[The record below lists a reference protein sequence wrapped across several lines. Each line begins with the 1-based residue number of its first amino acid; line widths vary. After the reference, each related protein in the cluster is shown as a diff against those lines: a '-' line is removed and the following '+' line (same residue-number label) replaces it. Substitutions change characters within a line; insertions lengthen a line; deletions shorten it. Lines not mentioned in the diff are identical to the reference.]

1 MNSPCILIDYHEI
14 GLKGDNRSWFEKI
27 LINNIKIQINNLPYK
42 KIHLKA
48 ARVLILGIDIKQ
60 YKKYLPQLRNV
71 MGLKHAYL
79 MSITDLNEDR
89 INEAVQHQIKNL
101 NFETFRIST
110 KRQDK
115 NFHLTSQ
122 ETNQLIGAQVVER
135 TSKKVNLNNPD
146 LNIIIELV
154 NGKAYIGHEKITGYG
169 GLPVGT
175 GEKALSL
182 ISSGID
188 SPVASF
194 LLLKRGVNID
204 YIHFHSAPSTSKQSI
219 ENVKKIL
226 HQLSKYQIQC
236 NLYTVPLLD
245 IQQIIMENSIDK
257 YWVILFR
264 KAMYTISQMLA
275 DKLNIGA
282 LITGENIGQV
292 ASQTISN
299 IRAASDGINIP
310 VLRPLSGM
318 NKEEIVNMATE
329 IDTYDISIEPYEDC
343 CSFFVPLHAATSA
356 DIDVVRKIYDAL
368 DLDELYHQIIENI
381 TVESISIY
389 EKN

>member
-1 MNSPCILIDYHEI
+1 MNSPCILIHYHEI

-27 LINNIKIQINNLPYK
+27 FINNIKIQINNLPYK

-79 MSITDLNEDR
+79 MSITDLNEDC
-89 INEAVQHQIKNL
+89 INEVVQHQIKDL

-310 VLRPLSGM
+310 V
-318 NKEEIVNMATE
+318 
-329 IDTYDISIEPYEDC
+329 
-343 CSFFVPLHAATSA
+343 
-356 DIDVVRKIYDAL
+356 
-368 DLDELYHQIIENI
+368 
-381 TVESISIY
+381 
-389 EKN
+389 

>member
-1 MNSPCILIDYHEI
+1 MSQKCILIHYHEI
-14 GLKGDNRSWFEKI
+14 GLKGNNRSWFEKI
-27 LINNIKIQINNLPYK
+27 FIKNIKTQLGNLPYK
-42 KIHLKA
+42 KIQLKA
-48 ARVLILGIDIKQ
+48 ARVLVLDIDCNQ
-60 YKKYLPQLRNV
+60 YNDYLQQLKNV
-71 MGLKHAYL
+71 MGLKHAYS
-79 MSITDLNEDR
+79 MVITNLNEDD
-89 INEAVQHQIKNL
+89 INLEVQKQIKNL
-101 NFETFRIST
+101 NFQTFRVST

-122 ETNQLIGAQVVER
+122 DVNQLIGTKIVAS
-135 TSKKVNLNNPD
+135 TSKTVSLDNPD

-154 NGKAYIGHEKITGYG
+154 NGKAYIGSRKIRGYG

-204 YIHFHSAPSTSKQSI
+204 YIHFHSVPSTSRQSI
-219 ENVKKIL
+219 NNVRKIL
-226 HQLSKYQIQC
+226 FQLSKYQIQC
-236 NLYTVPLLD
+236 NLYNIPLLE

-264 KAMYTISQMLA
+264 KAMYAVSKLLA
-275 DKLNIGA
+275 DKLNIEA

-299 IRAASDGINIP
+299 IRSASDGIDIP
-310 VLRPLSGM
+310 VLRPIAGM
-318 NKEEIVNMATE
+318 NKEEIINIATE
-329 IDTYDISIEPYEDC
+329 IGTYDISIEPYEDC
-343 CSFFVPLHAATSA
+343 CSFFVPQHPATSTN
-356 DIDVVRKIYDAL
+356 I
-368 DLDELYHQIIENI
+368 EIISEI
-381 TVESISIY
+381 
-389 EKN
+389 

>member
-1 MNSPCILIDYHEI
+1 MNSPCILIHYHEI

-27 LINNIKIQINNLPYK
+27 FINNIKIQINNLPYK

-79 MSITDLNEDR
+79 MSITDLNEDC
-89 INEAVQHQIKNL
+89 INEVVQHQIKDL

-194 LLLKRGVNID
+194 LLLKRGVHID

-343 CSFFVPLHAATSA
+343 CSFFVPLHPATSA

>member
-1 MNSPCILIDYHEI
+1 M
-14 GLKGDNRSWFEKI
+14 
-27 LINNIKIQINNLPYK
+27 
-42 KIHLKA
+42 
-48 ARVLILGIDIKQ
+48 
-60 YKKYLPQLRNV
+60 
-71 MGLKHAYL
+71 
-79 MSITDLNEDR
+79 
-89 INEAVQHQIKNL
+89 

-343 CSFFVPLHAATSA
+343 CSFFVPLHPATSA
-356 DIDVVRKIYDAL
+356 DIEVVRKIYDAL
-368 DLDELYHQIIENI
+368 DLDELYHQIIDNI

>member
-1 MNSPCILIDYHEI
+1 MNSPCILIHYHEI
-14 GLKGDNRSWFEKI
+14 CLKGDNRSLFEKI
-27 LINNIKIQINNLPYK
+27 FINNIKVQINNLPYK
-42 KIHLKA
+42 KIKLKA
-48 ARVLILGIDIKQ
+48 ARVIIIGIDVKQ
-60 YKKYLPQLRNV
+60 YENYLEQLHNV
-71 MGLKHAYL
+71 MGLKHACL
-79 MSITDLNEDR
+79 MSATDLNEDC
-89 INEAVQHQIKNL
+89 INEAVQHQIKDL

-204 YIHFHSAPSTSKQSI
+204 YIHFHSAPSTAKQSI

-343 CSFFVPLHAATSA
+343 CSFFVPLHPATSA